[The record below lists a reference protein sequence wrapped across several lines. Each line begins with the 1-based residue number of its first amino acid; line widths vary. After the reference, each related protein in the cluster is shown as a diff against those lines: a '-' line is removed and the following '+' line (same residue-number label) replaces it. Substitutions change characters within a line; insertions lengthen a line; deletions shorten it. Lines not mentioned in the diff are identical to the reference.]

1 MSTDAKHN
9 HDHAPQAD
17 TPQDPAAF
25 WESHYGDE
33 QVWSGNV
40 NAALADAVEHIIP
53 GSVLDLGCGE
63 GADVLWLAQRGW
75 RAVGVDISQAAIVRA
90 RAAAEA
96 ADLGEDRAA
105 FVRADLTTLADRDR
119 NASLTGPFDLVTA
132 SFFQSPVALDRQQVL
147 RAAADLVVA
156 GGHLLITSHAA
167 PPPWTAEHT
176 EHAGDTTDHH
186 TTDHHAD
193 HHSGPA
199 EFPSPED
206 ELSALALD
214 PHEWETLTAGI
225 RTRDVQAPDGAHAH
239 LDDSVVLVRRRGIPA
254 ADVR

>member
-1 MSTDAKHN
+1 MSTDANHN

-17 TPQDPAAF
+17 APQDPTAF

-40 NAALADAVEHIIP
+40 NASLADAAEHLIP

-75 RAVGVDISQAAIVRA
+75 RAVGVDISQAAIIRA
-90 RAAAEA
+90 RTAAEA

-119 NASLTGPFDLVTA
+119 HESLKGPFDLVTA
-132 SFFQSPVALDRQQVL
+132 SFFQSPVALDRQRVL
-147 RAAADLVVA
+147 RAAADLVAA

-167 PPPWTAEHT
+167 PPSWAAEHT
-176 EHAGDTTDHH
+176 GEHTGDA
-186 TTDHHAD
+186 TDHHAD
-193 HHSGPA
+193 HQTGGPA

-206 ELSALALD
+206 ELSTLALD

>member
-1 MSTDAKHN
+1 MSTDAKHS

-40 NAALADAVEHIIP
+40 NAALADAAEHLIP

-105 FVRADLTTLADRDR
+105 FVRADLTTLTDRDR
-119 NASLTGPFDLVTA
+119 HASLKGPFDLVTA
-132 SFFQSPVALDRQQVL
+132 SFFQSPVALDRQRVL
-147 RAAADLVVA
+147 RAAADLVVT

-167 PPPWTAEHT
+167 PPSWAAHHTGEHT
-176 EHAGDTTDHH
+176 GDA
-186 TTDHHAD
+186 TDHHAD
-193 HHSGPA
+193 HHTGGPA

-206 ELSALALD
+206 ELSTLALD
-214 PHEWETLTAGI
+214 HHEWETLTAGI

>member
-17 TPQDPAAF
+17 TPQDPSAF
-25 WESHYGDE
+25 WESHYGDQ

-40 NAALADAVEHIIP
+40 NEVLADVAAHLMP

-63 GADVLWLAQRGW
+63 GADVLWLAQKGW
-75 RAVGVDISQAAIVRA
+75 RAVGVDISQAAIIRA

-96 ADLGEDRAA
+96 ADLGEDRDRAE
-105 FVRADLTTLADRDR
+105 FVRADLTTLSDRDR
-119 NASLTGPFDLVTA
+119 HSSLKGPFDLVTA
-132 SFFQSPVALDRQQVL
+132 SFFQSPVALDRERIL
-147 RAAADLVVA
+147 RAAANLVA
-156 GGHLLITSHAA
+156 TGGHLLLTSHAA
-167 PPPWTAEHT
+167 PPTWAAEQSAQHTT
-176 EHAGDTTDHH
+176 EHASGNADHH
-186 TTDHHAD
+186 TG
-193 HHSGPA
+193 GPA

-206 ELSALALD
+206 ELSTLALD

-225 RTRDVQAPDGAHAH
+225 RTREVEAPDGAHAH

>member
-1 MSTDAKHN
+1 MSTDANHN

-17 TPQDPAAF
+17 APQDPTAF

-40 NAALADAVEHIIP
+40 NASLADAAEHLIP

-75 RAVGVDISQAAIVRA
+75 RAVEVDISQAAIIRA
-90 RAAAEA
+90 RTAAEA

-119 NASLTGPFDLVTA
+119 HESLKGPFDLVTA
-132 SFFQSPVALDRQQVL
+132 SFFQSPVALDRQRIL
-147 RAAADLVVA
+147 RAAADLVAA

-167 PPPWTAEHT
+167 PPSWAAEHIG
-176 EHAGDTTDHH
+176 EHTGDATDDTTLDHQ
-186 TTDHHAD
+186 TG
-193 HHSGPA
+193 GPA
-199 EFPSPED
+199 EFPSPEE
-206 ELSALALD
+206 ELSTLALD
-214 PHEWETLTAGI
+214 PHKWETLTAGI

-254 ADVR
+254 A

>member
-1 MSTDAKHN
+1 MSTSAEHS

-17 TPQDPAAF
+17 APQDPTAF

-40 NAALADAVEHIIP
+40 NASLADAAEHLIP

-75 RAVGVDISQAAIVRA
+75 RAVGVDISQAAIIRA
-90 RAAAEA
+90 RTAAEA

-119 NASLTGPFDLVTA
+119 HESLKGPFDLVTA
-132 SFFQSPVALDRQQVL
+132 SFFQSPVALDRQRIL
-147 RAAADLVVA
+147 RAAADLVAA
-156 GGHLLITSHAA
+156 GGHLLLTSHAA
-167 PPPWTAEHT
+167 PPSWAKEQMGGHAD
-176 EHAGDTTDHH
+176 HAGKHASDDTSDHDHH
-186 TTDHHAD
+186 TG
-193 HHSGPA
+193 GPA
-199 EFPSPED
+199 EFPSPEE
-206 ELSALALD
+206 ELSTLALD
-214 PHEWETLTAGI
+214 PHKWETLTAGI

-239 LDDSVVLVRRRGIPA
+239 LGDSVVLVRRRGIPA
-254 ADVR
+254 A